1 MVDRRREISSKDPP
15 LPYVYGYQQ
24 MDGIPRFRAAL
35 AKTIQDNVLK
45 EPTDPNNL
53 VALTGLSAILNK
65 MFCAIGSPGD
75 AVLIP
80 APYYPMFEGDIA
92 TRNGLVPIPVHPRE
106 VGLESFAVGIV
117 ERRERER
124 GGGFFFFSS
133 FARHRSL
140 IVTGIV
146 VVVVVGIHLGRFSP
160 PFQADGST
168 LPDAECFN
176 RAYNAAKEKN
186 YNPRVVLLTNPNNP
200 TGEIWPESFLKDALE
215 FACAKN
221 MHFLSDEVAH
231 THSELHFL
239 GNRLRLGVVVSI

>member
-1 MVDRRREISSKDPP
+1 MPIAIQRGMSCCVWRRTSSLCQCWTTRSGRTREAEHTGCRKARDGHGGDSIFSLCVCTCACTCVVVDRRREISSKDPP

-117 ERRERER
+117 ARRERER
-124 GGGFFFFSS
+124 GGVLLFLLFRSPS
-133 FARHRSL
+133 FLNRHWYCCCCCCWYTPGPL
-140 IVTGIV
+140 
-146 VVVVVGIHLGRFSP
+146 FSP
-160 PFQADGST
+160 FPGRWIDSPRCRVLQQS
-168 LPDAECFN
+168 LQRRE
-176 RAYNAAKEKN
+176 RKE
-186 YNPRVVLLTNPNNP
+186 L
-200 TGEIWPESFLKDALE
+200 
-215 FACAKN
+215 
-221 MHFLSDEVAH
+221 
-231 THSELHFL
+231 
-239 GNRLRLGVVVSI
+239 